1 MKKKLKSLCVVLLI
15 LSIGACKKEIKT
27 TNGEENASLS
37 ANKKKVAATLSINH
51 PGMLHT
57 AADFNRIIQ
66 KVNAGAEPWLSGWN
80 KLVAN
85 SHSSSSYTMQGPTV
99 MIIRG
104 STTLGSENYSK
115 VMNDAAAA
123 YQNALRW
130 KIAGTTANANK
141 AIQILNAWA
150 NTCTSIE
157 GDSNQSL
164 ASGLYGYQLAN
175 AAEIM
180 RDYSGWSS
188 TDFNKFKAFMVD
200 VFYSDANDFLV
211 RHHNTCSTHYWANWD
226 LCNMATILS
235 IGILCDDQ
243 AKVDQA
249 INYFK
254 SGVGTGQIGRLV
266 PFMYPDG
273 LGQSQEAGRDQG
285 HATLDISLLG
295 AFCQMSVNVG
305 QDMFVYNPWNEPV
318 SRVEAICEYTAKYN
332 LNQSVPYTTY
342 NNCENSNQTVIS
354 SAGRGTIRPA
364 WELIYNYFNKVRKR
378 PMTYSGQFATLVRPE
393 GGGGDYGSTSGG
405 FDQLGFGTLLY
416 TKDTPAQPIAD
427 GIYKITNKTSAKLL
441 DNLGATNNGDI
452 ISQWGNS
459 TSNNQRWEFTYNGG
473 YYKIKNVSSGKFID
487 SAGNTADGSEVKQWA
502 SSSSTNQQWSLV
514 PTGDGFYRIKNRA
527 NGKYIDCAGS
537 TANGVAMKFY
547 GNSSSS
553 NQIWTLN
560 TP

>member
-1 MKKKLKSLCVVLLI
+1 MIKQKLSSVFFILLLFSASACKKNLEKEKVDETASSKKKLQTQAITIV
-15 LSIGACKKEIKT
+15 
-27 TNGEENASLS
+27 
-37 ANKKKVAATLSINH
+37 H

-57 AADFNRIIQ
+57 AADFNRMIQ
-66 KVNAGAEPWLSGWN
+66 KVNAGAQPWLSGWN
-80 KLVAN
+80 KLLAN
-85 SHSSSSYTMQGPTV
+85 PHSASTYTMQGPTV

-130 KIAGTTANANK
+130 KIAGTTANATK

-150 NTCTSIE
+150 TTCTSIE

-180 RDYSGWSS
+180 RSYSGWSS
-188 TDFNKFKAFMVD
+188 SDFTKFKTFMVN

-211 RHHNTCSTHYWANWD
+211 RHHGTCDTHYWANWD

-243 AKVDQA
+243 SKIDQA

-254 SGVGTGQIGRLV
+254 SGIGTGQIGKLV
-266 PFMYPDG
+266 PFMYSDG
-273 LGQSQEAGRDQG
+273 LGQGQEAGRDQG

-332 LNQSVPYTTY
+332 LNQTVPYTTY

-354 SAGRGTIRPA
+354 SNSRGTIRPA
-364 WELIYNYFNKVRKR
+364 WELIYNYFNKVRGR
-378 PMTYSGQFATLVRPE
+378 PMTYSGQFATQVRPE
-393 GGGGDYGSTSGG
+393 GGGGDYGTTSGS
-405 FDQLGFGTLLY
+405 FDQLGFGTLTF
-416 TKDTPAQPIAD
+416 TKDPASQPIAN
-427 GIYKITNKTSAKLL
+427 GTYKVGNQSSGKML
-441 DNLGATNNGDI
+441 DNLGATTDGAPA
-452 ISQWGNS
+452 SQWTSG
-459 TSNNQRWEFTYNGG
+459 TSNNQRWEFTYSGG
-473 YYKIKNVSSGKFID
+473 YYKIKNVAVGKFLD
-487 SAGNTADGSEVKQWA
+487 SAGNTADGSQVKQWA
-502 SSSSTNQQWSLV
+502 SSTSANQQWSLISA
-514 PTGDGFYRIKNRA
+514 GDGLYKIVNRA
-527 NGKYIDCAGS
+527 NGKCLDTGGG
-537 TANGVAMKFY
+537 TANGATMQFW
-547 GNSSSS
+547 GSGTSL
-553 NQIWTLN
+553 NQVWTLN